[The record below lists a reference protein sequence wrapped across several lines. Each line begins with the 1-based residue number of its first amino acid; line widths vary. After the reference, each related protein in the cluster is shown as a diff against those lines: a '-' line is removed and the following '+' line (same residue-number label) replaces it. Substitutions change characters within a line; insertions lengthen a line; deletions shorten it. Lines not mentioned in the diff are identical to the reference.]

1 MSVSFEVCGERV
13 TLTHL
18 KVFRED
24 ELGYLI
30 GNAKARKLIEIAKR
44 HVAAM
49 PPLYATLTF
58 RTGRLTLAPGL
69 SLVSGVDFVLR
80 PEPIEA
86 PASFGNELIHDLLLK
101 VPKMLEALRA
111 PVLVRDLDERVKGEG
126 VKYALDVMERVA
138 RVYKVPFIV
147 TGSLPLL
154 GAWSWR
160 HTLVRVYDRWGK
172 SLVLVDGKPIALL
185 L

>member
-1 MSVSFEVCGERV
+1 MSFEVCGERV

-58 RTGRLTLAPGL
+58 RTGRLTLA
-69 SLVSGVDFVLR
+69 
-80 PEPIEA
+80 
-86 PASFGNELIHDLLLK
+86 
-101 VPKMLEALRA
+101 
-111 PVLVRDLDERVKGEG
+111 
-126 VKYALDVMERVA
+126 
-138 RVYKVPFIV
+138 
-147 TGSLPLL
+147 
-154 GAWSWR
+154 
-160 HTLVRVYDRWGK
+160 
-172 SLVLVDGKPIALL
+172 
-185 L
+185 